1 MKQFIYAFLIL
12 GLLSACNQPADKHQ
26 NKTVSVSVNELEF
39 NSGLISR
46 QSNYTFEETIQRL
59 EKVLTDK
66 GFNII
71 AVVPHSKAA
80 QKAGLEIAP
89 ATLFIFG
96 NPKIGSKLMKCNP
109 TIALDLPQRMLIW
122 ENENDKVMLTYNDPE
137 YLQQRHQLGDCAQK
151 VIKKI
156 SKGLSKIADEVTKG

>member
-1 MKQFIYAFLIL
+1 MKRILYTFLIL
-12 GLLSACNQPADKHQ
+12 GLLSSCNQTSENP
-26 NKTVSVSVNELEF
+26 KTIAVSVSSDEPEL
-39 NSGLISR
+39 NSGLITL
-46 QSNYTFEETIQRL
+46 QSDFTFDETIDRL
-59 EKVLTDK
+59 EKVLTKK

-80 QKAGLEIAP
+80 KKAGFDIAP

-122 ENENDKVMLTYNDPE
+122 ENENNQVMLTYNDPE
-137 YLQQRHQLGDCAQK
+137 YLQQRHQLNECGQR

-156 SKGLSKIADEVTKG
+156 KKGLAGMANKVTKD

>member
-1 MKQFIYAFLIL
+1 MKGIIYTFLIL
-12 GLLSACNQPADKHQ
+12 GMLSACNQSSEKPE
-26 NKTVSVSVNELEF
+26 NISVSVSVNDSEIE
-39 NSGLISR
+39 SGLITL
-46 QSNYTFEETIQRL
+46 QSEFSFDETIMRL
-59 EKVLTDK
+59 DKTLTEK
-66 GFNII
+66 GFTII

-80 QKAGLEIAP
+80 QKAGFEITP

-122 ENENDKVMLTYNDPE
+122 ENENDKVMLTYNDPV
-137 YLQQRHQLGDCAQK
+137 YLQERHELGDCGQK

-156 SKGLSKIADEVTKG
+156 SKGLSKIAREVTQN